1 MTSRSQHIQKRSRV
15 SKRPGQPGGKR
26 ATNREEKERT
36 LLDAALLLF
45 LARGVEGVSVDDIT
59 RAAGVAKGSFYRYF
73 KDQEALVEALVAPT
87 RAVMLEAFDE
97 VSRTLSKAVDR
108 EKQFSMYRKI
118 GGVLATLLMEHPGVV
133 RLYLQESRAP
143 SVGARRPLVS
153 LSEEIV
159 QIAIALTKKAQQL
172 HIFKDFPPAV
182 SALTVVGAS
191 EKLILGVLLEQDLGN
206 PLEIPNALVSL
217 IFDGMGYRKNDAR

>member
-1 MTSRSQHIQKRSRV
+1 M
-15 SKRPGQPGGKR
+15 SKRPGQPGGVR
-26 ATNREEKERT
+26 ATNRQEKEKA

-73 KDQEALVEALVAPT
+73 EDQEALVEALVLPT
-87 RAVMLEAFDE
+87 RKVMLEAFEE
-97 VSRTLSKAVDR
+97 VGRTLSKAVDR

-143 SVGARRPLVS
+143 AVGARRPLVR
-153 LSEEIV
+153 LSEDIV
-159 QIAIALTKKAQQL
+159 RIAIELTEKAQQL
-172 HIFKDFPPAV
+172 KIFKAFPPAV

-191 EKLILGVLLEQDLGN
+191 EKLILGVLLEQELGN

-217 IFDGMGYRKNDAR
+217 IFDGMAYRKP

>member
-1 MTSRSQHIQKRSRV
+1 V
-15 SKRPGQPGGKR
+15 SKRPGQPGGVR
-26 ATNREEKERT
+26 ATNRKEKEKA

-45 LARGVEGVSVDDIT
+45 LGKGVEGVSVDDIT
-59 RAAGVAKGSFYRYF
+59 KAAGVAKGSFYRYF
-73 KDQEALVEALVAPT
+73 EDQEALVTALVAPT
-87 RAVMLEAFDE
+87 RTVMLEAFEE
-97 VSRTLSKAVDR
+97 VGATLEKADDR
-108 EKQFSMYRKI
+108 EKQFSMYRRV

-143 SVGARRPLVS
+143 AVGARRPLVK

-159 QIAIALTKKAQQL
+159 RIAIELTIKAQRL
-172 HIFKDFPPAV
+172 RIFKDFPPAV

-191 EKLILGVLLEQDLGN
+191 EKLILGVLLDQELGN

-217 IFDGMGYRKNDAR
+217 IFDGMGYRKG

>member
-1 MTSRSQHIQKRSRV
+1 MTERSQHKQKPRRV
-15 SKRPGQPGGKR
+15 SKRPGQPDGVR
-26 ATNREEKERT
+26 ATNRKEKERA

-73 KDQEALVEALVAPT
+73 KDQEKLVEALVLPT
-87 RAVMLEAFDE
+87 RKVMLDAFDD
-97 VSRTLSKAVDR
+97 VGRSLGKAVDR
-108 EKQFSMYRKI
+108 EKQFSLYRKI

-143 SVGARRPLVS
+143 AVGARRPLVK
-153 LSEEIV
+153 LSDDIV
-159 QIAIALTKKAQQL
+159 KIAIELTRQAQQL
-172 HIFKDFPPAV
+172 RIFKDFPPAV

-191 EKLILGVLLEQDLGN
+191 EKLILGVLLEQELGN

-217 IFDGMGYRKNDAR
+217 IFDGIGFRKN